1 MAQKE
6 RIFTR
11 DFTIDAVI
19 SLCCSLNYFTL
30 LINITGYASFAF
42 GADPAAG
49 GTAAG
54 IYVIGGLLSRVL
66 IGKYVELVGRKKMLI
81 AGLLLAVVM
90 SASYFFVTSMAML
103 YVVRFIHGM
112 SYGLSSTCTSD
123 IVAKLVPPSRRG
135 EGLGYFFLGTTIAC
149 AIGPLLGMSLGQ
161 AHNYDGV
168 FTVGLVMYSIS
179 LILALF
185 IRVPEEDLTEE
196 QKAEARS
203 FSVHNLF
210 QWSAV
215 PLAVT
220 VMVFYFSYS
229 GVLSFISEY
238 AEEIDMVEA
247 ATYFYLAVAAGTLI
261 SRIFAGRIYDS
272 RGPNIVMIPAFVCFI
287 VGMVVFAEA
296 PNEVLFLGA
305 GFIIGFAISIVFS
318 ICQSIVVARSP
329 PRRYGVTT
337 STFSALNDLGTGI
350 GPSVLGILITAIGY
364 QNMYLTCAGVAC
376 VSMLM
381 YWTIHGRKEG
391 NRPGRDIVQDS
402 D

>member
-1 MAQKE
+1 MKQE

-11 DFTIDAVI
+11 DFILDAVI

-30 LINITGYASFAF
+30 LINITGFAAFEF

-54 IYVIGGLLSRVL
+54 IYVIGGLISRVL
-66 IGKYVELVGRKKMLI
+66 IGKYVELVGRKRMLI
-81 AGLLLAVVM
+81 AGLALAVVM

-103 YVVRFIHGM
+103 YLVRFIHGM

-135 EGLGYFFLGTTIAC
+135 EGLGYFFLGTTIAM
-149 AIGPLLGMSLGQ
+149 AIGPILGMNLGQ
-161 AHNYDGV
+161 SQNYDGV
-168 FTVGLVMYSIS
+168 FTVGLVMYSLS
-179 LILALF
+179 LVLALILH
-185 IRVPEEDLTEE
+185 VPEEELTDD

-203 FSVHNLF
+203 FKIHNLF
-210 QWSAV
+210 QKSAV

-261 SRIFAGRIYDS
+261 SRIFAGRIYDA
-272 RGPNIVMIPAFVCFI
+272 RGPNVVVIPAFVCFI
-287 VGMVVFAEA
+287 IGMVIFSTAPSEA
-296 PNEVLFLGA
+296 LFLGS

-350 GPSVLGILITAIGY
+350 GPSVLGILITAVGY
-364 QNMYLTCAGVAC
+364 QDMYLACAGVAC
-376 VSMLM
+376 VSFLM
-381 YWTIHGRKEG
+381 YWVIHGRKEG
-391 NRPGRDIVQDS
+391 NKPGRDIVQDS